1 MRSSVAEA
9 YSQFWTASQKFVKY
23 CISATSN
30 NANRLGLH
38 AEILQQF
45 SYICLFVFDL
55 PKKLS
60 TVWLP
65 MFRLLQSIG
74 VLRVP
79 TRYRNRGSLVHT
91 KRELCLFFNWV
102 AVHLPLLS
110 VHHTYSRNVFVS
122 YRCGLHINIYI
133 TFVHRM
139 DKSTVNEYSVCLFYT
154 V

>member
-38 AEILQQF
+38 AEILQF
-45 SYICLFVFDL
+45 SYVCLFVFEL

-60 TVWLP
+60 TVWSP
-65 MFRLLQSIG
+65 MFRLLQSLG

-91 KRELCLFFNWV
+91 KRELYLFFNWV
-102 AVHLPLLS
+102 VVRLSLLS

-122 YRCGLHINIYI
+122 YRCRLHINTYI

-139 DKSTVNEYSVCLFYT
+139 DKSTVNEYSVRLFYT